1 MHTEGVWALRANDT
15 FTTFYSGGKD
25 CRIYQ
30 TEIRNPENSSLI
42 VDENAAILRIEL
54 TPDQKSLWV
63 ATTRSSI
70 NKWVSI
76 VLWDGTNKLN
86 L

>member
-30 TEIRNPENSSLI
+30 TEIRNPENSVLI
-42 VDENAAILRIEL
+42 CEEHAAILRIEI
-54 TPDQKSLWV
+54 TPDQNSLWV
-63 ATTRSSI
+63 ATTRSNI
-70 NKWVSI
+70 NKWVSFDVEYI
-76 VLWDGTNKLN
+76 TMW
-86 L
+86 